1 MVAGTDVLRLDR
13 KQGAKFRGNNIGFI
27 FQDFNRLHVFSIG
40 LETILS
46 GEMNSEGKPVFEV
59 RTWEKLSPFYN
70 IARMID
76 LMTYFITLMLIAVV
90 LISIMNVLIMAVYER
105 VREIG
110 TIAAIGT
117 LPGKIVSMF
126 VLEGFTLGVL
136 GAAAGNILGAVII
149 MILNLSRIT
158 FSFGR
163 QTGLDLMVRVDPKA
177 MLIVSLLVILISV
190 IASIQP
196 AIKASR
202 MEPIEALKHV

>member
-110 TIAAIGT
+110 TIAAIET

-163 QTGLDLMVRVDPKA
+163 QTGLDLTVRVDPKA

>member
-110 TIAAIGT
+110 TIAAIET

-136 GAAAGNILGAVII
+136 GGAAGNILGAVII